1 MARLRSKRC
10 ARAGTYAMG
19 RALTWVYESDIDY
32 EPVNRVV
39 LGVAD
44 RVRQAF
50 SGGAET
56 TGQE

>member
-1 MARLRSKRC
+1 
-10 ARAGTYAMG
+10 MG

-56 TGQE
+56 AGQE